1 MHTTRTTVL
10 GVGALYDCQTRDGHH
25 LPVVSEHR
33 GARQLILYAA
43 SDRHDAPEKL
53 TVRLAA
59 DEADQLA
66 DLLRSGS
73 LPDRVAALERRLAA
87 LASAERHT

>member
-10 GVGALYDCQTRDGHH
+10 GVGALYDCQTRDGRH
-25 LPVVSEHR
+25 LRVVSER
-33 GARQLILYAA
+33 GGARQLILYGPPDLDEAP
-43 SDRHDAPEKL
+43 DRL
-53 TVRLAA
+53 TVRLAP

-73 LPDRVAALERRLAA
+73 LPDRVAALERRLAT
-87 LASAERHT
+87 LATAERRT